1 MILYTAVDD
10 HMGLTFNH
18 RRQSQDRLL
27 RSRLLE
33 ETKGGRLWMNHYTAE
48 QFDTPLAGNIIVD
61 EEFLNKAEKRDFCFV
76 ENLLVAKY
84 KNHINKIILFKWNR
98 TYPAD
103 TYFDISL
110 EKDGWKLKSVLEF
123 KGNSHEKITR
133 EEWVNEKQKEKI
145 TVV

>member
-1 MILYTAVDD
+1 
-10 HMGLTFNH
+10 
-18 RRQSQDRLL
+18 
-27 RSRLLE
+27 
-33 ETKGGRLWMNHYTAE
+33 MNHYTAE